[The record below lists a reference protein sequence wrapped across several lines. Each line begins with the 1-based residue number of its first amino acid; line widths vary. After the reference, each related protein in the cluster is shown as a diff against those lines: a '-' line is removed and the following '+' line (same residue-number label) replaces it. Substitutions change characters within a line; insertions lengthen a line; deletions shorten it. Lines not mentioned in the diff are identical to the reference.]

1 VVEEKV
7 VVENVSKRFG
17 RTVAVNGISF
27 KVMKGEFL
35 TLLGPSGCGKTT
47 TLRLVAGFY
56 KPDEGSI
63 IIDGKVMNDIPVYK
77 RNIGI
82 VFQNYALFPHMTVFE
97 NVAFGLRMRKLP
109 ENEIRR
115 RVRSMLETVGLAGME
130 ERYPRQLSGGQQQRV
145 ALARA
150 LVIEPDVLLLDEPLS
165 NLDLKLRLQMRKEIR
180 RIQKRLGITAIYV
193 THDQGEALSMSD
205 RVAVMNRGRIIQM
218 GTPTEIYERPAD
230 SFVAD
235 FIGEANLIEG
245 RVEIV
250 EGVRVGIRIGDTLL
264 ETVEN
269 HLRLRVG
276 DEVFVVARPERIR
289 PSKEG
294 IEATVEDAEFLGQI
308 RRYYLR
314 LTGLEA
320 TIKMDLV
327 NYVGESLEIGQKIRL
342 NLGQFAIVKKGG
354 G

>member
-1 VVEEKV
+1 MVEEKV

-17 RTVAVNGISF
+17 RTVAVDGISF

-56 KPDEGSI
+56 KPDKGNI

-97 NVAFGLRMRKLP
+97 NVAFGLRMRKTP
-109 ENEIRR
+109 EEEVRR
-115 RVRSMLETVGLAGME
+115 RVKTMLETVGLAGME

-205 RVAVMNRGRIIQM
+205 RVAVMNQGKIIQI
-218 GTPTEIYERPAD
+218 GSPTEIYEKPVD

-235 FIGEANLIEG
+235 FIGEANLIDG
-245 RVEIV
+245 RVEMV
-250 EGVRVGIRIGDTLL
+250 EGERVGVRVGDTLL
-264 ETVEN
+264 ETTAD
-269 HLRLRVG
+269 HLRLKKG

-289 PSKEG
+289 PSREG
-294 IEATVEDAEFLGQI
+294 IEAVVEDAEFLGQV

-314 LTGLEA
+314 LTGLDA

-327 NYVGESLEIGQKIRL
+327 NYVGEEINVGQKIRL
-342 NLGQFAIVKKGG
+342 NLGRFAVVKKDGG
-354 G
+354 

>member
-1 VVEEKV
+1 MVEEKV
-7 VVENVSKRFG
+7 IVENVSKRFG
-17 RTVAVNGISF
+17 AVKAVDGISF

-56 KPDEGSI
+56 KPDEGNI
-63 IIDGKVMNDIPVYK
+63 VIDGKVMNDIPVYK

-97 NVAFGLRMRKLP
+97 NVAFGLRMRKVP
-109 ENEIRR
+109 EDEVRR
-115 RVRSMLETVGLAGME
+115 RVEAILETVGLRGMGD
-130 ERYPRQLSGGQQQRV
+130 RYPRQLSGGQQQRV

-165 NLDLKLRLQMRKEIR
+165 NLDLKLRIQMRKEVR
-180 RIQKRLGITAIYV
+180 RLQKSLGITAIYV

-205 RVAVMNRGRIIQM
+205 RVAVMNQGKIIQI
-218 GTPTEIYERPAD
+218 GTPTEIYEKPVD

-245 RVEIV
+245 RVEAV
-250 EGVRVGIRIGDTLL
+250 EGENVRISVEGTLL
-264 ETVEN
+264 EGVASYLS
-269 HLRLRVG
+269 LRPG
-276 DEVFVVARPERIR
+276 DEVLVVARPERIR
-289 PSKEG
+289 PAAEEG
-294 IEATVEDAEFLGQI
+294 LEAVVEDAEFLGQV

-314 LTGLEA
+314 LEGSGTP
-320 TIKMDLV
+320 IKMDLV
-327 NYVGESLEIGQKIRL
+327 NYVGEELSIGQRIRI
-342 NLGQFAIVKKGG
+342 NLGKFAIVKKEG
-354 G
+354 